1 MTNEDGFFSFVY
13 LLVLIYNFVLLI
25 MSICVPVNAKC
36 LNLDLELM
44 TFQFMEEGGFKMH
57 D

>member
-1 MTNEDGFFSFVY
+1 MTNEDGFVSFLH
-13 LLVLIYNFVLLI
+13 LLVLIDYFVFLN
-25 MSICVPVNAKC
+25 MSLRVSVNAKC

-44 TFQFMEEGGFKMH
+44 TFHFMEEGGFKMH